1 LGEAALAAVVPNGG
15 AKPLQ
20 RRVLTAGGGHRQT
33 IRPAEKGG
41 GAERRP

>member
-1 LGEAALAAVVPNGG
+1 LGEAALPAIVPDGG
-15 AKPLQ
+15 TEPRK